1 MLNPP
6 PSASSVF
13 LILSY
18 IQSSNKNSSLY
29 QFALVMFVLDYCT
42 HRRTET
48 ITSLNQELSSR
59 DFYWGKK
66 YKVRTENSER
76 VLVSSVG
83 SSSEHQLAC
92 YSSEGFLWTIQ
103 QRRVLHEHKDNPYTL
118 NANDQYCQQEK
129 NPAPKHPP
137 KKKNPFHFC
146 TTFMP
151 CQEEHV
157 RIS

>member
-29 QFALVMFVLDYCT
+29 QFALVMFVLDHCT

-66 YKVRTENSER
+66 DKVRTENSER

-83 SSSEHQLAC
+83 SSSEHQLA
-92 YSSEGFLWTIQ
+92 
-103 QRRVLHEHKDNPYTL
+103 
-118 NANDQYCQQEK
+118 
-129 NPAPKHPP
+129 
-137 KKKNPFHFC
+137 
-146 TTFMP
+146 
-151 CQEEHV
+151 
-157 RIS
+157 